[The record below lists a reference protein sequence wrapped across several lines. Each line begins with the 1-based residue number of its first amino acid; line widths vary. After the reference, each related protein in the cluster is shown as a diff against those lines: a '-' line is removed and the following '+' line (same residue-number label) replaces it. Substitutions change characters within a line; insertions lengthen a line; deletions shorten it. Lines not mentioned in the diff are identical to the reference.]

1 MSQRVMVNVTAWI
14 VAHNASITEI
24 VKSYWVDATAKGSVG
39 VLADVATLN
48 ADGSGLHYAISQWH
62 VWYEDGGHSK
72 HNTREFK
79 ILETTL
85 GPVQPEKAPV
95 PLIPTPEA

>member
-1 MSQRVMVNVTAWI
+1 MSQRVMVKVTSWI
-14 VAHNASITEI
+14 VAHNPSYTEI
-24 VKSYWVDATAKGSVG
+24 VKNYWTDATTKGSVG
-39 VLADVATLN
+39 ILADVAALN

-62 VWYEDGGHSK
+62 VWYEDGGHSR

-85 GPVQPEKAPV
+85 GAVQPEKAPV